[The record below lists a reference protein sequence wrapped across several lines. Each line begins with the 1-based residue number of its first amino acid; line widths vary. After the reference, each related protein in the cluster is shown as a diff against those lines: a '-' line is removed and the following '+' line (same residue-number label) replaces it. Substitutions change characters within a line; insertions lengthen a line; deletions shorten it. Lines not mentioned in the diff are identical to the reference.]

1 MKKLI
6 ILNHKMNLEYDEV
19 VPYINKLNSIET
31 TNDLIVCPSNIYLTD
46 FINYCSWGVGAQNV
60 HYKEFGNYTGE
71 VSTTQLKSI
80 GVEYSIIGHYERR
93 KYFKETNEII
103 NKKLNACLDT
113 NIIPIVC
120 FGANGKIEDAISE
133 LKEALKGIKQ
143 INFII
148 FAYEPLKVDENLSI
162 NKIKE
167 DITEIYNYLFDL
179 YETVPTVIYGGGV
192 SKKDVNELLK
202 IDNLSGLL
210 IGKTSSKIEKIE
222 KILKD
227 ID

>member
-6 ILNHKMNLEYDEV
+6 ILNHKMNLEYDQV
-19 VPYINKLNSIET
+19 VPYINKLNNIET
-31 TNDLIVCPSNIYLTD
+31 TNDIIVCPSNIYLTD
-46 FINYCSWGVGAQNV
+46 FINYCSWGVGSQNV
-60 HYKEFGNYTGE
+60 YYKESGNYTGE

-93 KYFKETNEII
+93 KLFKETNEII

-148 FAYEPLKVDENLSI
+148 FAYEPLKVDDNISI
-162 NKIKE
+162 EQIKE
-167 DITEIYNYLFDL
+167 DINEIYNYLYDL
-179 YETVPTVIYGGGV
+179 YEVTPTIIYGGGV
-192 SKKDVNELLK
+192 SKKDINELFN

-210 IGKTSSKIEKIE
+210 IGKVSSKIETIE
-222 KILKD
+222 NIIKSIN
-227 ID
+227 